1 MYYNSVITRMK
12 YLTLKSAVVIRK
24 NVRRA
29 PIEAG
34 KLTIFSVVPTMVIH
48 HLPATLD
55 TFATTFEDA
64 VVAYGI
70 SQVGNTIITTVTK
83 LK

>member
-1 MYYNSVITRMK
+1 MK
-12 YLTLKSAVVIRK
+12 YTTLRSAVIIRK

-34 KLTIFSVVPTMVIH
+34 KLTILSVVPTMVIH
-48 HLPATLD
+48 HTPVTFD
-55 TFATTFEDA
+55 TFASTFEDA

-70 SQVGNTIITTVTK
+70 SQVGNTLITTFTK